1 MSTKVKIV
9 LAAAIVL
16 SSTIAAAAQAPY
28 YYREGTVGGGNFRS
42 LGDPPSPSD
51 FPGAA
56 GGGSVGYNENLRRD
70 DW

>member
-1 MSTKVKIV
+1 MSIRVTMA

-16 SSTIAAAAQAPY
+16 SSSIVAAAQTPF
-28 YYREGTVGGGNFRS
+28 YYRGTVGAGTFRS

-51 FPGAA
+51 YPAA
-56 GGGSVGYNENLRRD
+56 TGGGSVGYNEDVRRD